1 MFHLRAIA
9 EVEGVKVSAVADPDG
24 RRMEDV
30 RRRAGAERGY
40 LDYRELLSDPEV
52 DAVVVNTPPRLHEGM
67 TLDAL
72 LAGKHVLC
80 EKPLAQNV
88 EGCLHVKEAQEAAGL
103 VVSPVHNYAFTP
115 CLDRALALI
124 SGGEIGALQR
134 IKLRFGNNLWSY
146 GSKTDFRLKDRH
158 GIVEDL
164 LPHVLSVAHV
174 VTDSVEL
181 VQARGWAKSYG
192 VMDNLEVVL
201 RTGDG
206 AVIDCSMNWTSLMP
220 AFKVSVT
227 GDSGALEMDL
237 MKAPHRVAVKST
249 AGRRVFDRK
258 GLGKYLDLARQRH
271 PAFREQ
277 YRHFAAVV
285 EGVETPRFT
294 VDDEAEM
301 LGLMVEV
308 VGRLDETDIS
318 GG

>member
-1 MFHLRAIA
+1 MTLEALRA
-9 EVEGVKVSAVADPDG
+9 S
-24 RRMEDV
+24 
-30 RRRAGAERGY
+30 
-40 LDYRELLSDPEV
+40 
-52 DAVVVNTPPRLHEGM
+52 
-67 TLDAL
+67 
-72 LAGKHVLC
+72 KHVLC
-80 EKPLAQNV
+80 EKPLAQSV

-115 CLDRALALI
+115 CLDRALELI
-124 SGGEIGALQR
+124 GSGEIGAPQS
-134 IKLRFGNNLWSY
+134 IKLRFDNNLWSY

-174 VTDSVEL
+174 FTDPVEL
-181 VQARGWAKSYG
+181 VEARGWTKSYD

-201 RTGDG
+201 RMGDG
-206 AVIDCSMNWTSLMP
+206 AVIDCSMNWTSLIP
-220 AFKVSVT
+220 GYKVEVA
-227 GDSGALEMDL
+227 GDSGAMEMDL
-237 MKAPHRVAVKST
+237 MKAPHRVTVKSP
-249 AGRRVFDRK
+249 AGRRVFDKK
-258 GLGKYLDLARQRH
+258 GLGKYLELARLRH

-285 EGVETPRFT
+285 EGSESPRFT

-301 LGLMVEV
+301 LGLMAEV

>member
-1 MFHLRAIA
+1 MGIIGCGKVTTMFHLRAIA
-9 EVEGVKVSAVADPDG
+9 DVEEVEVSAVADPDG

-30 RRRAGAERGY
+30 RRRAGAENGY
-40 LDYRELLSDPEV
+40 LDYRELLSDPDV
-52 DAVVVNTPPRLHEGM
+52 DAVAVNTPPMLHEGL

-72 LAGKHVLC
+72 RAGKHVLC
-80 EKPLAQNV
+80 EKPLAQSV

-115 CLDRALALI
+115 CLDRALELI
-124 SGGEIGALQR
+124 GSGEIGAPQS
-134 IKLRFGNNLWSY
+134 IKLRFDNNLWSY

-174 VTDSVEL
+174 FTDPVEL
-181 VQARGWAKSYG
+181 VEARGWTKSYD

-201 RTGDG
+201 RMGDG
-206 AVIDCSMNWTSLMP
+206 AVIDCSMNWTSLIP
-220 AFKVSVT
+220 GYKVEVA
-227 GDSGALEMDL
+227 GDSGAMEMDL
-237 MKAPHRVAVKST
+237 MKAPR
-249 AGRRVFDRK
+249 
-258 GLGKYLDLARQRH
+258 LRH

-285 EGVETPRFT
+285 EGSESPRFT

-301 LGLMVEV
+301 LGLMAEV

>member
-40 LDYRELLSDPEV
+40 LNYRELLSDPDV
-52 DAVVVNTPPRLHEGM
+52 DAVAVNTPPRLHEGM

-72 LAGKHVLC
+72 RAGKHVLC
-80 EKPLAQNV
+80 EKPLAQSV
-88 EGCLHVKEAQEAAGL
+88 EGCLHVKEAQEATGL
-103 VVSPVHNYAFTP
+103 VASPVHNYAFTP
-115 CLDRALALI
+115 CLDRALELI
-124 SGGEIGALQR
+124 GSGEIGALQS
-134 IKLRFGNNLWSY
+134 IKLRFDNNLWSY

-258 GLGKYLDLARQRH
+258 GLGKYLDLARLRH
-271 PAFREQ
+271 PSFREQ

-285 EGVETPRFT
+285 EGSESPRFT